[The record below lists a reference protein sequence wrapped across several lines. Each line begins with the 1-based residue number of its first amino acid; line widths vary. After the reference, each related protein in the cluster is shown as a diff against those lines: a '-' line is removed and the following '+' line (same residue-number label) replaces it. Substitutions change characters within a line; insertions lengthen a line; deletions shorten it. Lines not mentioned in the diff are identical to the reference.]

1 MMEAVVYGCL
11 GIVVLAVF
19 VALVRMER
27 GPSTLDR
34 AVSTDVVTAS
44 VVALVGLL
52 IAWTGD
58 AAYLPMLVV
67 LTLVGFLTTVTVAR
81 FTAVEKSDEARI
93 LTKEE
98 LAQVIAR
105 ERELEDDDAPV
116 HGPDSPRVT
125 GEDVDDEDADVD
137 APTGTGSPR
146 EGAGSDPAGS
156 AADGRADGAP
166 HGAATGTEQGE
177 ARS

>member
-1 MMEAVVYGCL
+1 MEIVVYACL
-11 GIVVLAVF
+11 AVVVLAVF
-19 VALVRMER
+19 TALVRLER

-52 IAWTGD
+52 IAWTGS
-58 AAYLPMLVV
+58 AAYVPMLVV
-67 LTLVGFLTTVTVAR
+67 ITLVGFLTTVTIAR

-105 ERELEDDDAPV
+105 ERELDDDDAPV

-125 GEDVDDEDADVD
+125 GEDTSGPEDD
-137 APTGTGSPR
+137 GTG
-146 EGAGSDPAGS
+146 EG
-156 AADGRADGAP
+156 
-166 HGAATGTEQGE
+166 
-177 ARS
+177 RS